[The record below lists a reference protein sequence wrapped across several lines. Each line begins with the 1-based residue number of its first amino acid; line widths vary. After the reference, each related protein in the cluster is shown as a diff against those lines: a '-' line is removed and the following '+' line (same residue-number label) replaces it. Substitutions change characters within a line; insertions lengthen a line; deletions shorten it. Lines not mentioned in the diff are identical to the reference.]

1 LLGGMNAGAPAM
13 QIEADIQ
20 REIIDVI
27 QGLILL
33 FLAMEVVIR
42 RVLRV
47 RAESIA
53 PEVLQT
59 VSASYGQGSTT

>member
-13 QIEADIQ
+13 QIVADIQ

-53 PEVLQT
+53 PEELQT